1 MTAEEHGVASEP
13 ADVGRER
20 VWTERIWAGESVRLD
35 RALAESGLARS
46 RSHAAELIAAG
57 RTRIDGRP
65 ATKAAEKVSGGA
77 VLAAADLDH
86 YVSRGAHKL
95 VAGLDAFGVDPT
107 GRLALDVGASTGG
120 FTQVLLERGARA
132 VLAIDVGHDQLSE
145 SLKGDPRIRLV
156 EGLNAREMTPA
167 GLAEA
172 TGEPGQPEIVV
183 ADLSFI
189 ALPLVL
195 PAMVAVA
202 AEAADFV
209 LLIKP
214 QFEVGRSGI
223 RDGIVVDPARRERA
237 VQGVL
242 AAARALG
249 LHTQGLIPSP
259 IVGGAGNREYV
270 VHFTRGRGPSD
281 SGGDPTEWDA
291 RIRALTA

>member
-1 MTAEEHGVASEP
+1 MTVEQHGPSSEKDS
-13 ADVGRER
+13 AGNERAWTER
-20 VWTERIWAGESVRLD
+20 VWAGEPVRLD

-46 RSHAAELIAAG
+46 RSHAAELIAAA
-57 RTRIDGRP
+57 RTRVNGRV
-65 ATKAAEKVSGGA
+65 AAKASEKVPDGA
-77 VLAAADLDH
+77 MLSAADLDH

-95 VAGLDAFGVDPT
+95 VAGLDAFGVDPA

-132 VLAIDVGHDQLSE
+132 VLAIDVGHDQLSVE
-145 SLKGDPRIRLV
+145 LQGDPRIRLV
-156 EGLNAREMTPA
+156 EGLNAREVTAA

-172 TGEPGQPEIVV
+172 TGEPAPPEVIV

-195 PAMVAVA
+195 PAMVSVA
-202 AEAADFV
+202 AETADFV

-223 RDGIVVDPARRERA
+223 RDGIVVDPARRANAIR
-237 VQGVL
+237 GVL
-242 AAARALG
+242 AAAFTLG
-249 LHTQGLIPSP
+249 LRTQGLIPSP

-291 RIRALTA
+291 RIRALAA